1 MAKKICTARD
11 CLPFEFSSQNI
22 EKDLETLC
30 KSFELQNGESEDY
43 EPIAVQRYDS
53 VSQSFQWLAGRYI
66 GLAYIGGTEISI
78 RPRFGENILLAILA
92 DVYNIKYTI
101 HNASPNFSPDWF
113 SSLLNILQA
122 KMWVER
128 CAQANRYGL
137 PHTNVKKGYQGVSIK
152 GALDIPRT
160 ITSWMTRREVCTNI
174 FEKTF
179 DDTICRIVHQA
190 YLILSKKRITK
201 KVKKE
206 ETKVGFGYSL
216 PPAIQDTINTLN
228 SQYKGQVFDITELD
242 YQRIRYKS
250 IYLSWKPLVDF
261 SWSVIKNRQIGYNAA
276 DKHTTDC
283 VFVDM
288 AEIWEAFLRKK
299 LAEGF
304 ADTDWRV
311 LSVDECTY
319 TTYKG
324 TFYQRNIIPDIIL
337 GKEKDDGTKEYMV
350 FDAKYKR
357 MRGKRRQVKDSD
369 IDRSDFFQIHTY
381 IEYVNRCIGKVI
393 MGGLLY
399 PLSEDITQHIESYS
413 SENLFIN
420 ENPIE
425 PHPIKFIVD
434 GVYCPEVDP
443 SNEDKYDNTSVD
455 ELNSNVEAMIKR
467 LKKYAG
473 IEE

>member
-1 MAKKICTARD
+1 MAKITAKD
-11 CLPFEFSSQNI
+11 CSLFPAGSSDNTI
-22 EKDLETLC
+22 ESLC
-30 KSFELQNGESEDY
+30 KSFEVQNSGSEDY

-53 VSQSFQWLAGRYI
+53 VSQSFQWWAGRYI

-78 RPRFGENILLAILA
+78 RPRFGENILLAILE
-92 DVYNIKYTI
+92 DVYNIKYSI
-101 HNASPNFSPDWF
+101 HDASPNFSPDWF
-113 SSLLNILQA
+113 SSLLNILQT

-128 CAQANRYGL
+128 CAKANRYGL
-137 PHTNVKKGYQGVSIK
+137 PHTNVKKGYQGISIK

-160 ITSWMTRREVCTNI
+160 ITPWMTRREVCTNI

-179 DDTICRIVHQA
+179 DDTICRIVYQA
-190 YLILSKKRITK
+190 YRILSRKRTK
-201 KVKKE
+201 RKE
-206 ETKVGFGYSL
+206 KTQSLGFGFSL

-228 SQYKGQVFDITELD
+228 SLYKGQVFDLTELD

-276 DKHTTDC
+276 NTHTTDC

-319 TTYKG
+319 TTYTG

-337 GKEKDDGTKEYMV
+337 EKENDDGTKEYMV

-357 MRGKRRQVKDSD
+357 MRGKKQKVKDSD
-369 IDRSDFFQIHTY
+369 VDRSDFFQIHTY
-381 IEYVNRCIGKVI
+381 IQYVNRCMGKVV

-399 PLSEDITQHIESYS
+399 PLSEDITENIESYS
-413 SENLFIN
+413 SGNLFIN

-425 PHPIKFIVD
+425 SHPIKFIVD

-443 SNEDKYDNTSVD
+443 SNEDKYYNTTVD
-455 ELNSNVEAMIKR
+455 GLNSNVEAMIKR

-473 IEE
+473 IKEQIK